1 MERLVVVGGV
11 AAGTTAAT
19 RARRCCPDARITIFD
34 EAEYVSYSA

>member
-19 RARRCCPDARITIFD
+19 KARRCCKDARITIFD
-34 EAEYVSYSA
+34 EADHVSYSA